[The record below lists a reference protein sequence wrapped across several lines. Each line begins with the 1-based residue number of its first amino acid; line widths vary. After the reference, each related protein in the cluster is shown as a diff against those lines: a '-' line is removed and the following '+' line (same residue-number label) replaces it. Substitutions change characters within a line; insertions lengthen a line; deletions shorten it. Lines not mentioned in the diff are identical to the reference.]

1 MTADGFG
8 TLGHALANG
17 RALLAHDPG
26 SALEQAHEILR
37 ADGRNY
43 DALRLRAAAL
53 RRLGDAAEAERT
65 ERHAIENFGRSP
77 VLAAAANALS
87 RGDLK
92 KAEHLLRP
100 HVARN
105 PDEPGALIMLAELDN
120 MMGAYASAEALFRK
134 AAAIMPAFAEP
145 RLGIATVLFRLGRPE
160 EAVDELRAVVAAD
173 PGNEAATRQLATTL
187 GHLGRFDE
195 AIGAYEGFL
204 AAAYGSE
211 IARVGYAHML
221 KTVGRTDDAVAA
233 YRRVLSARPGHG
245 EVWWSLANLKT
256 VRFDAHD
263 IGQMESALLAS
274 GQAPDD
280 RAHLHFA
287 LGKALEDAGEY
298 RRSFVHYA
306 DGNALV
312 RQTLPYDAGAFS
324 DDVSR
329 AIAALTPELF
339 AAAEGYGEPDPAP
352 IFILGMPRAGS
363 TLIEQ
368 ILASHSLVEGTA
380 ELPYIS
386 EIARDLISETWQ
398 PYPELLA
405 GLGGERLA
413 ELGRRYLD
421 RAHVHRSA
429 NRAFFIDKMPNN
441 WFDIGLIHL
450 ILPNAKIIDARR
462 NPLDCG
468 FSNFKQHFA
477 RGQAFSY
484 DLADMGHC
492 YRDYVRLTAHIDRV
506 LPGRVHRVI
515 HEELIADPEGEIRRL
530 LTALDLPFED
540 NCLRFHENS
549 RPVRTASSEQVRRPI
564 NRDGVE
570 RWRAYEEWL
579 GPLKDALGPVLD
591 AYPAAPQD

>member
-8 TLGHALANG
+8 TLEHALANG
-17 RALLAHDPG
+17 RALLARDPRG
-26 SALEQAHEILR
+26 ALEQAHEILR

-53 RRLGDAAEAERT
+53 RRLGDAREAERT
-65 ERHAIENFGRSP
+65 ERLAIENFGRSP
-77 VLAAAANALS
+77 VLAAAATALS
-87 RGDLK
+87 HGDLK
-92 KAEHLLRP
+92 HAEHLLRP

-120 MMGAYASAEALFRK
+120 MMGAYASAETLFRK
-134 AAAIMPAFAEP
+134 AATIMPAFAEP
-145 RLGIATVLFRLGRPE
+145 RLGIATVLFRLGRPW
-160 EAVDELRAVVAAD
+160 EAVDELRAIVETY

-195 AIGAYEGFL
+195 AITAYETFL
-204 AAAYGSE
+204 AAAEGSE
-211 IARVGYAHML
+211 VARVGYGHML
-221 KTVGRTDDAVAA
+221 KTVGRAGDAVAA
-233 YRRVLSARPGHG
+233 YRRVLSERPGHG

-256 VRFDAHD
+256 VRFDASD
-263 IGQMESALLAS
+263 IGQMEAAITAPGQSA
-274 GQAPDD
+274 DD

-287 LGKALEDAGEY
+287 LGKALEDAGDY
-298 RRSFVHYA
+298 QRSFAHYVE
-306 DGNALV
+306 GNALV
-312 RQTLPYDAGAFS
+312 RSLLPHDAEAFTGE
-324 DDVSR
+324 VSR

-339 AAAEGYGEPDPAP
+339 RAAAGGGHPDPAP

-368 ILASHSLVEGTA
+368 ILASHSEVEGTA

-386 EIARDLISETWQ
+386 EIARDLVSETWQ

-405 GLGGERLA
+405 GVGGERLA
-413 ELGRRYLD
+413 ELGQRYID
-421 RAHVHRSA
+421 RARFHRSSD
-429 NRAFFIDKMPNN
+429 RPFFIDKMPNN
-441 WFDIGLIHL
+441 WVDIGLIHL
-450 ILPNAKIIDARR
+450 IMPNAKIIDARR
-462 NPLDCG
+462 HPLDCS

-484 DLADMGHC
+484 DLADMGRY
-492 YRDYVRLTAHIDRV
+492 YRDYVRLMAHVDQV

-515 HEELIADPEGEIRRL
+515 HEDLIADPGGEIRRL
-530 LTALDLPFED
+530 LAALDLPFEE
-540 NCLRFHENS
+540 NCLRFHENA

-570 RWRAYEEWL
+570 RWRAYEAWL